1 MKANVST
8 DKDSKG
14 VDLIAEDYVWVFI
27 EDGNR
32 RIELFIE
39 LEKNGNDIQVV
50 LSDPLA
56 NNYVNDD
63 WEALDYLRANLDED
77 FISKEE
83 LGDVFTTKEN

>member
-27 EDGNR
+27 EDENR
-32 RIELFIE
+32 CIELFIE

-56 NNYVNDD
+56 NNYVHEE

-83 LGDVFTTKEN
+83 LGDVLTTKEN

>member
-27 EDGNR
+27 E
-32 RIELFIE
+32 

-56 NNYVNDD
+56 NNYVHEE

-83 LGDVFTTKEN
+83 LGDVLTTKEN